1 VTVEPV
7 RIGGFF
13 STFDYETVLQ
23 QLQAVKLAPVQ
34 RLEVEIAR
42 AEVRGQLLANINAQM
57 ANLLGKA
64 KILTTSTSVL
74 GKTATAAGDF
84 VTASALAG
92 ASVGSFTMD
101 VLKLATATKVGGVAI
116 SNGLDSASP
125 MNRANFANT
134 PTNGRFTIATTGGGS
149 AVINVGSTVID
160 NVAVLD
166 AANFATA
173 VTSGTFTIATATGG
187 SAIITIDAAT
197 QSLDDVIG
205 QINGSGIGITATIT
219 NDANGRANT
228 LTLTSAQGDITLGD
242 TADSSNFLTAT
253 NLKDVVSGTTM
264 SSKSGMA
271 VQQSLTEVIAD
282 INAAGV
288 GITATV
294 VNDANG
300 RPNLINLSSASGDIS
315 LGNATD
321 TSNFL
326 VATNLL
332 ASPGTTTRQSTL
344 SIARLSQGD
353 KMIDADWFGG
363 APVAGDQQLV
373 INGVTIDYN
382 TASDSLGEIV
392 SRINASGAGVVARYD
407 SATDNVR
414 LEQSVTGSMA
424 IAMTDVGG
432 GDLLAKLGLS
442 GATQTMGTNAEYS
455 VNGGPTQYS
464 SSNQVSPTAGVT
476 VTLKKVTE
484 PGSPETVTVSQD
496 ADGAVKSIK
505 ALVDQYNAV
514 LNAIDEATKVDP
526 ENLGNS
532 GELSGDNSLR
542 QLRAQLRTII
552 SGIGVNVAGT
562 YQNLNEIGI
571 GFGAFGSAVGSTNQL
586 QLDEAKFKSALAADP
601 QSVQNL
607 LSVFTLTA
615 SLQAGGTGSIT
626 GITGNYSGT
635 AQGTYVLTDF
645 GDGTLV
651 VDFTPTD
658 GSQPTQTTMNIAAG
672 GSNSTAI
679 PGITLQFAG
688 ILQAGSH
695 TITVTNTAASPLAR
709 VRELLAIQTAPGGV
723 LDQRQATYDE
733 VKADYQDRI
742 QSIQQSVDKE
752 IEILR
757 RKFVLM
763 EQAQAR
769 ANSMLSALQ
778 QMQQQLTA
786 LLPGNRNRN

>member
-1 VTVEPV
+1 VTEPV

-13 STFDYETVLQ
+13 STFDYESVLQ
-23 QLQAVKLAPVQ
+23 QLQQVKLAPVQ

-42 AEVRGQLLANINAQM
+42 AEVRSQLLGNINAQM

-64 KILTTSTSVL
+64 KTLTTSASVL
-74 GKTATAAGDF
+74 GKTATVAGES

-92 ASVGSFTMD
+92 ASVGSFSID
-101 VLKLATATKVGGVAI
+101 VLKLATATKVGGSAI
-116 SNGLDSASP
+116 SNGLDAASP
-125 MNRANFANT
+125 MNRANFAST
-134 PTNGRFTIATTGGGS
+134 PTNGRFTIGTASGGT
-149 AVINVGSTVID
+149 AVINIGSTVID
-160 NVAVLD
+160 NVSVMD
-166 AANFATA
+166 ASNFETA
-173 VTSGTFTIATATGG
+173 VTSGTFTLTTATGG
-187 SAIITIDAAT
+187 SAVITMDAAT
-197 QSLDDVIG
+197 QSLDDVIT

-219 NDANGRANT
+219 NDPNGRANT

-242 TADSSNFLTAT
+242 TADTSNFLTAT

-282 INAAGV
+282 INNAGV

-326 VATNLL
+326 TATNLL
-332 ASPGTTTRQSTL
+332 ASPGTTSRQSTL
-344 SIARLSQGD
+344 SIARLSTGE
-353 KMIDADWFGG
+353 KMVDADWFGG
-363 APVAGDQQLV
+363 PPAAGDQQFTL
-373 INGVTIDYN
+373 NGVAINYN
-382 TASDSLGEIV
+382 TASDTLAQVIN
-392 SRINASGAGVVARYD
+392 RINASGAGVIARYD
-407 SATDNVR
+407 AATDSVK

-424 IAMTDVGG
+424 ITMADVGG

-442 GATQTMGTNAEYS
+442 GATQSMGTNAEYS

-464 SSNQVSPTAGVT
+464 SSNQVTPASGVT
-476 VTLKKVTE
+476 VTLKKVTD
-484 PGSPETVTVSQD
+484 PGSPETVTISQD
-496 ADGAVKSIK
+496 ADGSVKSVQAFI
-505 ALVDQYNAV
+505 DQFNAV
-514 LNAIDEATKVDP
+514 FNAIDEATKVDP
-526 ENLGNS
+526 EDLSNS
-532 GELSGDNSLR
+532 GELSGDNTLR
-542 QLRAQLRTII
+542 QLRAQMRTII
-552 SGIGVNVAGT
+552 SGVGFNVDGK

-586 QLDEAKFKSALAADP
+586 QLDETKFKNALATDP

-615 SLQAGGTGSIT
+615 NLQAGGTGSVT
-626 GITGNYSGT
+626 GITGNYSG
-635 AQGTYVLTDF
+635 AQQGTYTLSDL
-645 GDGTLV
+645 GDGTMV
-651 VDFTPTD
+651 VDFVPTD
-658 GSQPTQTTMNIAAG
+658 GSQPTQTVINIAAG
-672 GSNSTAI
+672 GTNTTAI

-688 ILQAGSH
+688 TLQAGTH

-709 VRELLAIQTAPGGV
+709 VRELLTVQTAPGGV
-723 LDQRQATYDE
+723 LEQRQTTYDE
-733 VKADYQDRI
+733 VKADYEDRI
-742 QSIQQSVDKE
+742 EEIQESVDNE

-769 ANSMLSALQ
+769 ANSMLTALQ
-778 QMQQQLTA
+778 QMQQQLAA
-786 LLPGNRNRN
+786 LLPGNQNRN